1 MNARDFDCY
10 LGLVRHLSKRQRA
23 KLSALLQQ
31 SDEDD
36 RTVELVEKA
45 TAQYLSCPRCQSKS
59 FHRHGHAHGLQRFR
73 CRECGKTYNSLTGTP
88 MAWLHYKF
96 KWLDYSD
103 CLLNSYTIRRA
114 AQRCDIHKNTSFR
127 WRHRFLSL
135 PKTDRPH
142 GLHGITEADEMY
154 LLESEKGARNLS
166 RPPRKRGGAAS
177 QRGTSFEQVCVL
189 VARDRT
195 GQTLDFITG
204 KGPVT
209 KAQLKRSLLGVIDK
223 DVLLITDSNASYRYF
238 ARDNGISHKAIN
250 LRAGVRVRGAIHI
263 QNINAYHSRFR
274 EWMSRFHGV
283 ATHYLPNYLGWRWVL
298 DAKRVLSPEALL
310 RSTVGAFPHFSGT

>member
-1 MNARDFDCY
+1 MKSREFDCF
-10 LGLVRHLSKRQRA
+10 LGLLRHLSKRQRA
-23 KLSALLQQ
+23 KVSAFLHQ
-31 SDEDD
+31 SEEDE
-36 RTVELVEKA
+36 RAVQLVEAA
-45 TAQYLSCPRCQSKS
+45 TAPHLECPRCRSQS

-73 CRECGKTYNSLTGTP
+73 CKGCGKTYNSLTGTP

-103 CLLNSYTIRRA
+103 CLLNSYTIRKA
-114 AQRCDIHKNTSFR
+114 AHRCEIHKNTSLR

-135 PKTDRPH
+135 PKTDRPQ

-154 LLESEKGARNLS
+154 FLESEKGSKYLN

-177 QRGTSFEQVCVL
+177 QRGTSYEQVCVL

-209 KAQLKRSLLGVIDK
+209 KKQLARCLLGVIDK
-223 DVLLITDSNASYRYF
+223 DVLLVSDSNASYRYF
-238 ARDNGISHKAIN
+238 ARDNGISHRAIN
-250 LRAGVRVRGAIHI
+250 LAAGVRVNGAIHI
-263 QNINAYHSRFR
+263 QNVNAYHSRFR
-274 EWMSRFHGV
+274 EWMHRFHGV
-283 ATHYLPNYLGWRWVL
+283 ASHYLPNYLGWRWIL
-298 DAKRVLSPEALL
+298 DAKRVVSPEALL
-310 RSTVGAFPHFSGT
+310 RSTVGAFPHFSVT